1 MATTTPNSVYH
12 SIADDP
18 VIRWTWVIMIAAV
31 GVLVIA
37 GRTFGQ

>member
-1 MATTTPNSVYH
+1 MAVTAPANVFH

-18 VIRWTWVIMIAAV
+18 MIRWTWVIMIAAV

>member
-1 MATTTPNSVYH
+1 MVTTASVNVFH

-18 VIRWTWVIMIAAV
+18 MIRWTWVIMITAV